1 MEPYKV
7 LGLMSGTSLDGLDMA
22 YAEFIKENGR
32 WKIQHVVAET
42 LAYTYD
48 LKKWL
53 NHTMQ
58 CNGAEL
64 IERHIEYGKYLGNS
78 ALAFIRKHQL
88 QPELIA
94 SHGHTIFHQP
104 EHGYTFQLGHGSG
117 IRAITGIETVW
128 DFRTMDVLLGGQGA
142 PLVPMGDRLLFSEFD
157 ACLNLGGISNIS
169 FEYQHQRIAFDITPF
184 NIVFNQLCQPL
195 GIGFDPGGYH
205 ASTGKINLKLLDALN
220 QLEFYK
226 KSPPRSLGKEWIEQY
241 VFPLFK
247 KYPDSTVNQLHTFAK
262 HVAIQISD
270 ILNKYNIQNV
280 LITGGGAYNQFFIE
294 QLKRLSQAEII
305 IPDDITIQFKEALI
319 FGLLGM
325 LRIKNEINTLAS
337 VTGASQ
343 NSCSGVI
350 S

>member
-1 MEPYKV
+1 MRPYKV

-22 YAEFIKENGR
+22 YAEFIKENGH
-32 WKIQHVVAET
+32 WKMQHIIAET
-42 LAYTYD
+42 LPYTND
-48 LKKWL
+48 FKKWL
-53 NHTMQ
+53 IHTMQ
-58 CNGAEL
+58 CSGAEL
-64 IERHIEYGKYLGNS
+64 IKRHIEYGKYLGNA
-78 ALAFIRKHQL
+78 ALAFIRKHEL

-104 EHGYTFQLGHGSG
+104 EQGYTFQLGHGSG
-117 IRAITGIETVW
+117 IKVITGIHTVW

-142 PLVPMGDRLLFSEFD
+142 PLVPMGDRLLFGDFD

-195 GIGFDPGGYH
+195 GISFDPGGYH
-205 ASTGKINLKLLDALN
+205 ASTGKLNEKLLDAFN

-226 KSPPRSLGKEWIEQY
+226 KPPPRSLGKEWIDQY
-241 VFPLFK
+241 IFPLFK
-247 KYPDSTVNQLHTFAK
+247 EYPDSTENHLHTFAK

-270 ILNKYNIQNV
+270 TLNKYNIQNV

-294 QLKRLSQAEII
+294 QLKSLSKAEIV

-319 FGLLGM
+319 FGLLGV
-325 LRIKNEINTLAS
+325 LRIRNEINTLAS
-337 VTGASQ
+337 VTGAASD
-343 NSCSGVI
+343 STGGCLS
-350 S
+350 